1 MVSWYDTI
9 FVFVLILDHLHLPAP
24 PNFLFLI
31 FHFIVHPDGDHDL
44 GDLGRLSYGGSSE
57 PAQADPDC
65 WLFLMQLIMEG
76 INDVVK
82 ICVMNVMIICYPYYY
97 HVTVVP
103 EALPYL
109 TEHSPDI
116 EQIWEAS
123 KPFW

>member
-9 FVFVLILDHLHLPAP
+9 FVFVLILDQLHLPAP

-44 GDLGRLSYGGSSE
+44 GDLARLSYGGSSE

-76 INDVVK
+76 INDVLK
-82 ICVMNVMIICYPYYY
+82 ICVMNVNL
-97 HVTVVP
+97 VTVVP

-109 TEHSPDI
+109 TEHCPDI